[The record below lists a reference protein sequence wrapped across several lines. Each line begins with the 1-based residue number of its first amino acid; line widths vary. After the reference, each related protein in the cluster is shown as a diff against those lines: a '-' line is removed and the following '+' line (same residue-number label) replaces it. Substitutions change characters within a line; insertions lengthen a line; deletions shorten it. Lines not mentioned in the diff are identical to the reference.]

1 MFRVRQFVEKVVFAS
16 TLRRT
21 MWILLSY
28 FARFG
33 FQATSFALVARSL
46 GSDGFGVFSATLAL
60 TLFISPFVELGAY
73 TLIIRDV
80 TVKSNPRFV
89 LGSNLSLI
97 FVSLPIGLL
106 VAVGIK
112 LILLPHISMIAFLAV
127 ALAVFLGGRL
137 QVIAAAM
144 NVATDKAWRNS
155 VVEIISGV
163 LQTILA
169 IILLLTKGS
178 VEIWSALFL
187 AQYLSVGIAALGWA
201 AWDVGIETVKLA
213 SLSRGRIWEGL
224 TFATASSASGT
235 YAEIDKTLLIRFTD
249 AHITGF
255 YAAGF
260 RVVLF
265 AAIPLM
271 AFLAAVSPRFF
282 AEGSSSPRA
291 AFAFAKR
298 IMPYTL
304 GLGLAASTGLWFV
317 APIIPVVIGI
327 DFSDTPMVV
336 RWMALYVLLQAF
348 QYPLADAL
356 TASGLQTKRTV
367 GQLAGV
373 AVNVSLNLW
382 LIPVYN
388 WPGAAFS
395 ALITQLF
402 LLVFF
407 AVTWWHT
414 LRCKHHR

>member
-1 MFRVRQFVEKVVFAS
+1 MIVQYIVKILRVS

-33 FQATSFALVARSL
+33 FQAASFALVARSL
-46 GSDGFGVFSATLAL
+46 GPDGFGVFSATLAL

-80 TVKSNPRFV
+80 TVKSYPRLV

-97 FVSLPIGLL
+97 LISLPIGLL
-106 VAVGIK
+106 VAIGIK
-112 LILLPHISMIAFLAV
+112 LILLPHISMTAFLAV
-127 ALAVFLGGRL
+127 ALAIFLGGRL
-137 QVIAAAM
+137 QVIASAM
-144 NVATDKAWRNS
+144 NVVTDKAWRNS

-163 LQTILA
+163 LQTTLA

-178 VEIWSALFL
+178 VEIWCALFL
-187 AQYLSVGIAALGWA
+187 VQYLTVGIAALGWVA
-201 AWDVGIETVKLA
+201 RDVGIETVKLT

-224 TFATASSASGT
+224 SFATATSASGT
-235 YAEIDKTLLIRFTD
+235 YAEIDKALLIRFTD

-265 AAIPLM
+265 AAIPLV

-304 GLGLAASTGLWFV
+304 GLSLAALIGLWLV
-317 APIIPVVIGI
+317 APLIPVIIGS
-327 DFSDTPMVV
+327 DFGETTMVV

-356 TASGLQTKRTV
+356 TASGLQSMRTV

-373 AVNVSLNLW
+373 AVNVGLNLW
-382 LIPVYN
+382 LIPVYD
-388 WPGAAFS
+388 WRGAAFS
-395 ALITQLF
+395 ALVTQLF
-402 LLVFF
+402 LLLFF
-407 AVTWWHT
+407 AGAWWHT
-414 LRCKHHR
+414 LSSKHHR